1 MTRSSDAQRTGLL
14 AGVTAY
20 FLWGLFPLYWP
31 LLKPAGA
38 FEILAHRIVWSF
50 VSVLLVLLVLRQSW
64 RWVAGVFTR
73 ANFPRLLA
81 ATLLIALNW
90 VTYIFAVNSGHVVEA
105 SLGYFINPLANVL
118 FGVLFF
124 GERLGRGGRLGGL
137 LAVAGVVVIA
147 WGSFETLWVS
157 LTLALSFGLYGVAK
171 KKAHLP
177 ALQGLLVESG
187 LLVVPCA
194 AFLIVLAATGTGQF
208 GTSVPADALLMLTGP
223 ITAIPLWL
231 FAIAAPRL
239 PLGVVGILQYLAPT
253 IQFMI
258 GVLVVGQHVTPTY
271 WLGLVLV
278 WIGSA
283 VYLREA
289 LSGTRASTPD
299 ATGGSAH

>member
-124 GERLGRGGRLGGL
+124 GERLSGTQL
-137 LAVAGVVVIA
+137 AGVGLGI
-147 WGSFETLWVS
+147 
-157 LTLALSFGLYGVAK
+157 LAMG
-171 KKAHLP
+171 
-177 ALQGLLVESG
+177 
-187 LLVVPCA
+187 
-194 AFLIVLAATGTGQF
+194 
-208 GTSVPADALLMLTGP
+208 LML
-223 ITAIPLWL
+223 
-231 FAIAAPRL
+231 L
-239 PLGVVGILQYLAPT
+239 PSPAR
-253 IQFMI
+253 
-258 GVLVVGQHVTPTY
+258 
-271 WLGLVLV
+271 
-278 WIGSA
+278 S
-283 VYLREA
+283 
-289 LSGTRASTPD
+289 
-299 ATGGSAH
+299 